1 MALIEDLNIRLI
13 ADGNMVDYEDVRQI
27 KVPLAEGGYGLFTH
41 MKSLRSYFIKPTDT
55 EDMYLVMGMASLS
68 AGGIGVG
75 NAAIVF
81 FDQNDFGSDVSFI
94 PTNGTEWRTCVILT
108 PKILTVGETYHVNDL

>member
-1 MALIEDLNIRLI
+1 MALVENPNIRLI
-13 ADGNMVDYEDVRQI
+13 ADGNTVVYEDVRQI

-55 EDMYLVMGMASLS
+55 EDMYLVMGIASLS

-75 NAAIVF
+75 NGAIVF
-81 FDQNDFGSDVSFI
+81 FDEDAFGSDVSFM
-94 PTNGTEWRTCVILT
+94 PTGGTKWRTCVILT
-108 PKILTVGETYHVNDL
+108 PKILTVGETYHENDL